1 MGMNNMGAVLNSV
14 VFDAETAPLPD
25 ASDFIEP
32 VAAPANYKDPEKIAA
47 YVKERSDEQINRAGL
62 DVDLCRV
69 VSLAWDG
76 PLSNY
81 GVARNE
87 AEEAYLIGLF
97 WSMYQAVR
105 GPILCGFNILS
116 FDLLVLLRRSQYLG
130 IEAPHIA
137 LDRYRTPHI
146 DLMQKLTWNGAV
158 RARSQKFYLRR
169 FGIPCDDTV
178 SGADVAGL
186 IEKGDYN
193 SVLAHNRADVVGAR
207 LLGERLGFLP
217 KPAMVEAPGF

>member
-1 MGMNNMGAVLNSV
+1 MGHNNINAVLNAI
-14 VFDAETAPLPD
+14 VFDVETAPLPD
-25 ASDFIEP
+25 AADFLEP
-32 VAAPANYKDPEKIAA
+32 ASAPANYRDPEKIAA
-47 YVKERSDEQINRAGL
+47 YVKEKSDEQVNRAGL

-69 VSLAWDG
+69 VSLSWDG

-87 AEEAYLIGLF
+87 AGERYLISLF
-97 WSMYQAVR
+97 WSMYQAVP
-105 GPILCGFNILS
+105 GVILCGFNILS

-130 IEAPHIA
+130 IDAPHVV
-137 LDRYRTPHI
+137 LDRYKTPHI

-186 IEKGDYN
+186 IEKGDYET
-193 SVLAHNRADVVGAR
+193 VLTHNRADIVGAR
-207 LLGERLGFLP
+207 ALGERLGFLP
-217 KPAMVEAPGF
+217 KSEIVEAAGF